1 VPQVALTL
9 DLDGLDPEAVESAC
23 FEAGALAV
31 TYTDQ
36 RDDAILE
43 PAPGEVRLWPATRLQ
58 AIFEADALPPAQL
71 LFLAADIGCD
81 VGRLQLRPV
90 EDKAWEREWLRDFEP
105 MHFGERLWIQP
116 SHMTVDEPDAVIVE
130 LDPGLAFGTG
140 THPTTRLCLEYLDAH
155 TPPAGVVVDYGCG
168 SGVLAIAALKLGAA
182 QALAFDIDPQALV
195 ATLDNAGRNRVADR
209 LQIHASADELAA
221 AVNAS
226 PTGKG
231 PADEGQGGA
240 DLVLANILAGPLC
253 ELAPRLVAMLKPGG
267 ALVLAGLLDE
277 QAEEVIAA
285 YEPALRLTA
294 WRSLDGWT
302 CLAGRTSAVTVAD
315 LRPPEPA
322 PPPRGLWPV
331 AILLGLLLAGQVAHY
346 HRAALAGVAGIG
358 PWVQRAYVSLGR
370 PIEPM
375 WDPAAYEVL
384 QEGARE
390 DDSAGFL
397 TVRASVRNTAAIAQ
411 PAPLLRL
418 VLLDAEGKTVARRD
432 LSPAEY
438 GPTATSAPS
447 AAAPAARPPVAP
459 RMLAPGAR
467 IAAEFS
473 ARDPGSRVVG
483 FELDA
488 CLPRADREPVCT
500 HGR

>member
-9 DLDGLDPEAVESAC
+9 DLDDLDPEAVENAC
-23 FEAGALAV
+23 FAAGALAV

-43 PAPGEVRLWPATRLQ
+43 PAPGELRLWPATRLQ
-58 AIFEADALPPAQL
+58 AIFEAEALPPAQL
-71 LFLAADIGCD
+71 LFLAADFGCD
-81 VGRLQLRPV
+81 VGRLQLRPI

-116 SHMTVDEPDAVIVE
+116 SHMTVDEPGAVIVE

-155 TPPAGVVVDYGCG
+155 TPPGGVVVDYGCG
-168 SGVLAIAALKLGAA
+168 SGVLAIAALKMGAA
-182 QALAFDIDPQALV
+182 RALAFDIDPQALV
-195 ATLDNAGRNRVADR
+195 ATLDNAGRNRIADR
-209 LQIHASADELAA
+209 LQIHASADELVGTVAA
-221 AVNAS
+221 LSA
-226 PTGKG
+226 G
-231 PADEGQGGA
+231 DDRGGA
-240 DLVLANILAGPLC
+240 DLVLANILADPLC
-253 ELAPRLVAMLKPGG
+253 GLAPRLVSMLKPGG

-285 YEPALRLTA
+285 YEPMLRLTP

-302 CLAGRTSAVTVAD
+302 CLVGRTSAVTVAD

-322 PPPRGLWPV
+322 PPPRGLWPS
-331 AILLGLLLAGQVAHY
+331 AILLGLLLAGQVAHH
-346 HRAALAGVAGIG
+346 HRAALAALPGLG
-358 PWVQRAYVSLGR
+358 PWVQRAYASLGR
-370 PIEPM
+370 PIEPL
-375 WDPAAYEVL
+375 WDPSAYEVL

-390 DDSAGFL
+390 GESAGFL
-397 TVRASVRNTAAIAQ
+397 TVRASVRNTAPVAQ

-418 VLLDAEGKTVARRD
+418 VLLDAEGKPVAQRD

-438 GPTATSAPS
+438 APTAAR
-447 AAAPAARPPVAP
+447 AADAP

-467 IAAEFS
+467 LAAEFS
-473 ARDPGSRVVG
+473 ARDPGPTVVG

-488 CLPRADREPVCT
+488 CLIRVDRGPVCA